1 MCQSSAILRM
11 LAIRTGYYSDDP
23 MTCWAIDSLVDFAED
38 MQGPHVYMYG
48 PLLEQKPLDE
58 TRTDKWFSDFWNK
71 TIPVYEK
78 RLAGHGKKF
87 LAGTD
92 RPTMAD
98 FKAFGTIIMNL
109 DSNQGNILP
118 QHIRDRLKQTMQAS
132 PAYNRWVQCM
142 EQECANYIRSR
153 TPTPF

>member
-1 MCQSSAILRM
+1 M
-11 LAIRTGYYSDDP
+11 LAIRTGYYSEDP

-48 PLLEQKPLDE
+48 PLLGGQPLDE
-58 TRTDKWFSDFWNK
+58 SRTNDWFTKFWNK
-71 TIPVYEK
+71 TIPTYEK
-78 RLAGHGKKF
+78 RLSDHRKKF

-109 DSNQGNILP
+109 DSNQGCVLP
-118 QHIRDRLKQTMQAS
+118 QNIRDRLKQTMQAS
-132 PAYNRWVQCM
+132 PCYWRWVQTM
-142 EQECANYIRSR
+142 EQECANYIQTRQ
-153 TPTPF
+153 PTPF